1 MGSLICINVLHFI
14 LIAGKKVNPCDEIQ
28 GTNSIKEN
36 LHNNDKKSIGHNL
49 SLEPQRMK
57 RSKKAGGY
65 NLRKSLA
72 WDKAFFTEEG
82 ILWDCHT
89 FTILVRLK
97 QSSTCCKITIF
108 SSSQVSLMIQ
118 SYL

>member
-1 MGSLICINVLHFI
+1 MGSLIYINFPHFI
-14 LIAGKKVNPCDEIQ
+14 LIAGKNVNPCDEIQ

-36 LHNNDKKSIGHNL
+36 LHNNDKKSGGHNL
-49 SLEPQRMK
+49 SLEPQKMK

-89 FTILVRLK
+89 FAVSVPLK
-97 QSSTCCKITIF
+97 QISNFWKIN
-108 SSSQVSLMIQ
+108 
-118 SYL
+118 